1 MISIIVHNCNEE
13 QKIEQLLDT
22 LHQLAH
28 TCGKEIIISVEGSSD
43 NTIEAINNRARII
56 INGKTRKSFKL
67 NKAAQAAWGDILL
80 FVHTDMHLP
89 PNILLVIEEVIYQE
103 KFDGG
108 GFTNKLEQN
117 NNGKIKQIGSIR
129 NTKFFDKKNPS
140 DKGIFYCDNA
150 IFIKKS
156 AFQQLEGFKEIPF
169 MEDYDFSKRASQQFN
184 LKKIT
189 NPVIKISIQ
198 KRTQIGFLMTQFLWL
213 VTHFFY
219 KLGIFPSILAK

>member
-1 MISIIVHNCNEE
+1 MID
-13 QKIEQLLDT
+13 KLLDT

-117 NNGKIKQIGSIR
+117 NNGRIKQIGSIR

-140 DKGIFYCDNA
+140 DKGIFYYDNA

-189 NPVIKISIQ
+189 NPVITISARRYIQ
-198 KRTQIGFLMTQFLWL
+198 SSFFQTRFLRIIISY
-213 VTHFFY
+213 FY
-219 KLGIFPSILAK
+219 KLGGFRS